1 MNSLAARENGDLST
15 LNGCSAF
22 YVLCCY
28 FIAAQQ
34 RMRKAV
40 VEYTKVLSRVSEG
53 GSVRSVSEQQFKK
66 FGDFRC
72 SLLRKAKKSLQQQY
86 NISQGRN
93 LRVRLADDE
102 SSSSS

>member
-66 FGDFRC
+66 FRGF
-72 SLLRKAKKSLQQQY
+72 SLLIIAKSEK
-86 NISQGRN
+86 
-93 LRVRLADDE
+93 VFTTTT
-102 SSSSS
+102 